1 MNASHSGLAELQMA
15 GFETKQL
22 KEGGFTALEF
32 QLLGTISSELK
43 KAGFSAAEL
52 RVGVG
57 MCMRMCIVS
66 PAFVPHQAQARVGG
80 HACASACACASQGRR
95 AQGGCGYVYAHVHR
109 KPCIR
114 TTPTSPP
121 LTQLGP

>member
-1 MNASHSGLAELQMA
+1 MA

-66 PAFVPHQAQARVGG
+66 PAFVPHLRPHLSRSWV
-80 HACASACACASQGRR
+80 RR
-95 AQGGCGYVYAHVHR
+95 RRPTC
-109 KPCIR
+109 
-114 TTPTSPP
+114 TT
-121 LTQLGP
+121 